1 VAPPLPRNLWTP
13 DGRPGG
19 PLVKVGLTMIRLG
32 SIFLKNY
39 CCDPFKKHKLVV
51 RGNVKID
58 LKFSDSVF
66 ELKSD
71 LRLIPGKV
79 LCPRCYIQVTS
90 NKNLGPQS
98 PRNEENVQPDS
109 LNDDDST
116 LFSVE
121 RVITPRRVI
130 IVLSSA
136 SIISPVSDINRSNS
150 E

>member
-1 VAPPLPRNLWTP
+1 VDPGWPPGWPV
-13 DGRPGG
+13 GKGG
-19 PLVKVGLTMIRLG
+19 PDYDTPRFHFSK
-32 SIFLKNY
+32 KY

>member
-1 VAPPLPRNLWTP
+1 
-13 DGRPGG
+13 
-19 PLVKVGLTMIRLG
+19 M
-32 SIFLKNY
+32 
-39 CCDPFKKHKLVV
+39 
-51 RGNVKID
+51 KID
-58 LKFSDSVF
+58 LKLTDSVF

-71 LRLIPGKV
+71 LRLIPGKF
-79 LCPRCYIQVTS
+79 LCPRCYIQVT
-90 NKNLGPQS
+90 NNENLEPQS
-98 PRNEENVQPDS
+98 PRNEQNVQPDS
-109 LNDDDST
+109 VNDDDST